1 MADGLEPPPFE
12 EEQEQKEED
21 DLFSDAKEKPSS
33 PDTDASTASN
43 PESNADGGEVEKKD
57 DDEEEEKKDLFD
69 DGGGSEIKLDS
80 DEEEESPTSDDAHR
94 RSGSGDYANPFDS
107 ASTTAAVAPAATAAA
122 SASKE
127 DVTPQISVS
136 QTSTSSASKV
146 SGTSKDSREELENGE
161 DENQYEIKITVT
173 EPQKMGDGMGAY
185 MVYRVVTK
193 TTNPVFRKSE
203 MSVPRRFSDFLGL
216 HSKLAERHPS
226 QGIIVPPAPE
236 KSVLGMTKIKMSK
249 EESGSADF
257 VERRRATLERFL
269 NRTATHP
276 VLLADQDFKEFL
288 EKDSDLPRATSTSA
302 LSGAG
307 VMRLFHKVGDTFEKI
322 AFKMDEND
330 EWFEEKQQQ
339 IEALDQ
345 QLHKLH
351 GSMEALVAHRRELSQ
366 ATAVFAKSAAMLGNV
381 EEHTTL
387 SRALSQLAETEEKIE
402 AVQKQQADTDFYVL
416 AELLK
421 DYIQLISSVK
431 EVFHERVKSYR
442 NWKEAE
448 TMLGKKRE
456 AKAKYEV
463 LNKADKAAQVK
474 QEITEWEGRVEKGQ
488 EEFEKLS
495 KVIRREVSRF
505 EAYRVE
511 DFKNSIVKYLQNLM
525 ENQQKLIKYWEAFLP
540 EAKAIA

>member
-1 MADGLEPPPFE
+1 MADDLEPPPFE
-12 EEQEQKEED
+12 EEEDQKDED

-33 PDTDASTASN
+33 PDTDASSPSIPATGAAS
-43 PESNADGGEVEKKD
+43 EQTEQTQDSFEGA
-57 DDEEEEKKDLFD
+57 
-69 DGGGSEIKLDS
+69 GSEIKLDS
-80 DEEEESPTSDDAHR
+80 DEEEDNSPSAAAQPDAR
-94 RSGSGDYANPFDS
+94 KGSGDYASPFEAEAKEDS
-107 ASTTAAVAPAATAAA
+107 GAGGATAV
-122 SASKE
+122 SE
-127 DVTPQISVS
+127 QQDTPQISVA
-136 QTSTSSASKV
+136 TISAGSATKV
-146 SGTSKDSREELENGE
+146 SGTSRDSREELENGE
-161 DENQYEIKITVT
+161 EEEKYEISITVT
-173 EPQKMGDGMGAY
+173 EPQKVGDGMSAY

-193 TTNPVFRKSE
+193 TTNPAFRKPE
-203 MSVPRRFSDFLGL
+203 LSVPRRFSDFLGI
-216 HSKLAERHPS
+216 HAKLAERHIPE
-226 QGIIVPPAPE
+226 GIVVPPAPE

-257 VERRRATLERFL
+257 VERRRAALERYL
-269 NRTATHP
+269 NRTAAHP
-276 VLLADQDFKEFL
+276 VLLQDPDFKEFL
-288 EKDSDLPRATSTSA
+288 EKESDLPRATSTSA

-307 VMRLFHKVGDTFEKI
+307 VMRLFHKVGESLEKI

-351 GSMEALVAHRRELSQ
+351 GSVETLVAHRRELSM

-387 SRALSQLAETEEKIE
+387 SQEKIE
-402 AVQKQQADTDFYVL
+402 VVQRQQADTDFYVI

-421 DYIQLISSVK
+421 DYIALIGAVK
-431 EVFHERVKSYR
+431 EVFHERVKSYK

-456 AKAKYEV
+456 AKAKYEA
-463 LNKADKAAQVK
+463 LNKPDKAAQLK
-474 QEITEWEGRVEKGQ
+474 QEITEWSEKVEKGQ
-488 EEFEKLS
+488 VDFEKLS
-495 KVIRREVSRF
+495 KVIRREVTRF
-505 EAYRVE
+505 ESYRVN
-511 DFKNSIVKYLQNLM
+511 DFKNSVIRYLQTLM